1 MQKNL
6 TIRFV
11 SDEGGVSLFVN
22 GFLVFS
28 PEDTGRSVT
37 QPLPFIRKG
46 VNAVELVPTE
56 PGKVASFSIVNA
68 IEGEDE
74 EDDILLSLTT
84 EQDGDGLPVIG
95 EFSLEAF
102 VLDFQWHQAKE
113 IELTKTAEDEIY
125 EVVRNLG
132 KHLQNG
138 PDDNLLKLL
147 EVKHNEIAASV
158 GLSKQDMDSGLLG
171 GLAVLRDMP
180 GFAVDVVERDDFS
193 LITSSNGVV
202 INARRKSGGHALKM
216 MDGFDNPGFTVSLAK
231 VKNRWVIL
239 R

>member
-28 PEDTGRSVT
+28 PEDMGRSVT
-37 QPLPFIRKG
+37 QPGPFIQKG
-46 VNAVELVPTE
+46 INIVELVPAE
-56 PGKVASFSIVNA
+56 PGKIASLSV
-68 IEGEDE
+68 IETTEKESE
-74 EDDILLSLTT
+74 EDVVLLSLAT
-84 EQDGDGLPVIG
+84 EQDGDGLPVLG
-95 EFSLEAF
+95 DFKVETS
-102 VLDFQWHQAKE
+102 VVDFQWHHANEFE
-113 IELTKTAEDEIY
+113 ITEAVTDEVYIIIQG
-125 EVVRNLG
+125 LG
-132 KHLQNG
+132 THLQNG
-138 PDDNLLKLL
+138 PDDNLLQLL
-147 EVKHNEIAASV
+147 EVKHSEIATSV
-158 GLSKQDMDSGLLG
+158 GLSKQEMDSGLLG
-171 GLAVLRDMP
+171 GLAALRETP
-180 GFAVDVVERDDFS
+180 GFAVDIVNRDDF
-193 LITSSNGVV
+193 LIVTTNNGKI